1 MLNAAAAP
9 LWMTQAIRCE
19 NALKKKQDS
28 LKSLTVIASS
38 SGRHQ
43 NFK

>member
-19 NALKKKQDS
+19 NALKKKARFAEKPDGYS
-28 LKSLTVIASS
+28 FLFRKTSEL
-38 SGRHQ
+38 
-43 NFK
+43 